1 VRLAWLSPLPPTP
14 SGIADY
20 SADLLP
26 LVAERAEVDVFCP
39 PGGSEIPGVTV
50 LAPSELEGRVGSY
63 DAVFHHLGNNP
74 FHEFVYRAALRWPG
88 IAVLHDF
95 VLHHLIDE
103 LAFGGRREDVRW
115 HREVLSGEYG
125 EIGARLSH
133 LRARGVY
140 TEFEKFLFPLNGQ
153 VAGSSR
159 AVVVHSEY
167 VRDRVRDA
175 APGTPVFVIPHHAQ
189 PAPAAVAGVTGPEAR
204 ARLGL
209 PQEAFLVGH
218 FGFIT
223 RPKQPGAVLA
233 GFARLAAERP
243 DARLLVV
250 GANQTGS
257 PGLVRFARR
266 LAIAKKV
273 RFTGYVDLTRFYL
286 YLKAVDAVVNLRYP
300 SAGETSGTFARA
312 LGEGK
317 ATVVNNMG
325 SFAEIPDDVALKVE
339 IDEDQAEA
347 VAGHLIR
354 LAEDPGLRAR
364 LGERALAYAATE
376 LDPGRCRDLYLSV
389 AAGLV
394 STTA

>member
-1 VRLAWLSPLPPTP
+1 L
-14 SGIADY
+14 I
-20 SADLLP
+20 
-26 LVAERAEVDVFCP
+26 AERAEVDVFCP
-39 PGGSEIPGVTV
+39 PGGNQMPSVSV
-50 LAPSELEGRVGSY
+50 LAPDELAGRIGSY

-88 IAVLHDF
+88 VAVLHDF

-103 LAFGGRREDVRW
+103 LAFGGQRDDVGW

-125 EIGARLSH
+125 DVGARLSY

-140 TEFEKFLFPLNGQ
+140 TEFEKFLFPMNGQ

-167 VRDRVRDA
+167 VRDRLGDA
-175 APGTPVFVIPHHAQ
+175 APETPVFVIPHHAQ
-189 PAPAAVAGVTGPEAR
+189 PAPPAVAGVTEEEAR

-233 GFARLAAERP
+233 GFARLAAQRP

-257 PGLVRFARR
+257 PGLIRFTRR
-266 LAIAKKV
+266 LGIEKRV

-286 YLKAVDAVVNLRYP
+286 YLKAADAVVNLRYP

-317 ATVVNNMG
+317 ATVVNNLG

-339 IDEDQAEA
+339 VDEDQAEA

-354 LAEDPGLRAR
+354 LSEDPGLRAR
-364 LGERALAYAATE
+364 LGERARAYAAME
-376 LDPGRCRDLYLSV
+376 LDPRRCRDLYLSV
-389 AAGLV
+389 AAGLL
-394 STTA
+394 STSA